1 MNMRLLLTSLMMLLT
16 VVLPVSATT
25 AQTADNDM
33 VYSLGEGS
41 YNYGT
46 GLSRDETY
54 DVALR
59 IKDPALVGCRVKAVR
74 IWFDTIEG
82 LSGGK
87 AWLSKE
93 ISVKSLKFAGADV
106 QTVAF
111 DVKQGTNEVAFT
123 PYTMTEEGIYV
134 GYTVTASK
142 DVAKEPIRLTASTT
156 ADGMFIHTSG
166 LYRASFHSMYG
177 EQGDLAIEV
186 LLEGDFCQNAAA
198 ATLVKADYTL
208 SNERSEA
215 TVDFANYG
223 KGGVESFDYTVSI
236 AGISESHHVQ
246 LPTPVPAVYG
256 RQWQMTVEVPAP
268 KVQGIHAI
276 EVNVTKVNGAPNEW
290 KAPSAS
296 GDIHSYDQIP
306 THRAVLEEYTGTW
319 CGYCPRGFV
328 GLEEMNRL
336 HPDDFIG
343 ISYHNKD
350 PMEVIASSSYPW
362 NTEVLGSWPGF
373 PAAALDR
380 HLITDAFYGGAGLG
394 NFGIEASWLRIC
406 KVLAPADVDVNT
418 RWTDDHTLEAEAV
431 VTFPFDTDDIHYA
444 LQFVLTSDGLS
455 GTTGDWSQAN
465 YYKGNTNLPASM
477 DVFAK
482 GDNYVSGLVF
492 NDVFVGW
499 SGRDPIAGSLP
510 ATVTGQTPYSYKY
523 AFDVSTLKPELV
535 ADLSKLRVN
544 VLLIDTNT
552 THIANANKA
561 WAGKNSQTAIKEV
574 RGERREE
581 RGESWYTLDGRR
593 LNGHPTKK
601 GLYVKNGKKIIK

>member
-1 MNMRLLLTSLMMLLT
+1 MFLT

-25 AQTADNDM
+25 TQVTDNDM
-33 VYSLGEGS
+33 VYNLGEGY

-74 IWFDTIEG
+74 IWFDAIEG
-82 LSGGK
+82 LSDAK

-93 ISVKSLKFAGADV
+93 IGIKSLKFAGADV

-111 DVKQGTNEVAFT
+111 DVQQGSNEVAFT

-134 GYTVTASK
+134 GYTVTAAK
-142 DVAKEPIRLTASTT
+142 DVAKEPIRLTGSTT
-156 ADGMFIHTSG
+156 ADGMYIHTSG

-177 EQGDLAIEV
+177 EQGDLAVEV

-198 ATLVKADYTL
+198 ATMVKADYTL
-208 SNERSEA
+208 TSECSEA
-215 TVDFANYG
+215 VVNFANYG
-223 KGGVESFDYTVSI
+223 KSGVESLDYTVSI

-276 EVNVTKVNGAPNEW
+276 EVNVTKVNDAPNEW
-290 KAPSAS
+290 AAPSAS
-296 GDIHSYDQIP
+296 DDIRCYEQIP

-336 HPDDFIG
+336 HPADFIG

-350 PMEVIASSSYPW
+350 PMEVIAAGDYPW
-362 NTEVLGSWPGF
+362 NTDVLGGWPGF
-373 PAAALDR
+373 PAAVLDR
-380 HLITDAFYGGAGLG
+380 HLTTDAFYGGSGLG
-394 NFGIEASWLRIC
+394 NFGIEYSWLRVC

-431 VTFPFDTDDIHYA
+431 VTFPFNTDDVHYA

-477 DVFAK
+477 DVFTK

-492 NDVFVGW
+492 NDVYVGW

-510 ATVTGQTPYSYKY
+510 AQVTGETPYSYKY
-523 AFDVSTLKPELV
+523 LFDVSTLNPELV

-561 WAGKNSQTAIKEV
+561 WAGNNSQTAVKEV
-574 RGERREE
+574 RDAREDVKSE
-581 RGESWYTLDGRR
+581 TWYTLDGRR
-593 LNGHPTKK
+593 LNGNPTKK